1 MDRAHALVESVFGLV
16 CADDC
21 PGGAVIDHLLVWFL
35 WAWSGL
41 EEGQQQET

>member
-1 MDRAHALVESVFGLV
+1 MDGAHALVESVFGLV

-21 PGGAVIDHLLVWFL
+21 PGGAVVDHLLVWFL

-41 EEGQQQET
+41 REDN